1 MTDFPSLNIVAN
13 LYKYLGLKKLQK
25 SPGQCL
31 IIPFDSNL

>member
-1 MTDFPSLNIVAN
+1 MTDFPSLNIVVN
-13 LYKYLGLKKLQK
+13 LYKYLGKFFLQK